1 MKIKLYVVEKFYYQ
15 IEIKDVEDYEE
26 AQEKFYDDSHEIMQ
40 EQIPDRSDWD
50 DYVIEVYDRDYYEEN
65 ENE

>member
-15 IEIKDVEDYEE
+15 IEMKDVEDFED
-26 AQEKFYDDSHEIMQ
+26 AQEKFYDNSQKIMQ

-50 DYVIEVYDRDYYEEN
+50 DYVIEVYDRDYQDLERT
-65 ENE
+65 